1 MTLQDPRQ
9 LDMWGQPIAAPTEAA
24 PEPAP
29 VRVVAPPISVGAG
42 RQLRALQASLPV
54 IRDADP
60 DPAGLEGWRE
70 ELGAPMPRIVGG
82 ACEEL
87 AARRQPDGTL
97 APCPRFRC
105 PHHLGLHIGE
115 VTAVGPV
122 REAELV
128 ISTAGLP
135 AEMGR
140 RPALPALPETH
151 GEVEA
156 FQGAAVDALARVPDT
171 CDLDVIARHPD
182 GVPVEEIARVLGVSE
197 EIVRLETLSA
207 ARKLLTAAGIPPRLA
222 RMATMAAG
230 GPWASGLDPG
240 EAIETINRDPA
251 RRQAPIVR
259 RPAVAPPTPAPRAIV
274 RVERDAPAP
283 RELTAEDVF
292 TF

>member
-9 LDMWGQPIAAPTEAA
+9 LDMWGQPIAAPAEPPA
-24 PEPAP
+24 EPAP
-29 VRVVAPPISVGAG
+29 VRVIAPAVSVGAG

-82 ACEEL
+82 VCSEV
-87 AARRQPDGTL
+87 AARTCPDGTL
-97 APCPRFRC
+97 APCPRVRC
-105 PHHLGLHIGE
+105 PHHLGLHVGE
-115 VTAVGPV
+115 VTEVGPI

-135 AEMGR
+135 PEMGR

-156 FQGAAVDALARVPDT
+156 FQGAAVEALARLPDT
-171 CDLDVIARHPD
+171 CELEVVARYPD

-197 EIVRLETLSA
+197 EIVRIDTVA
-207 ARKLLTAAGIPPRLA
+207 ASRKLLRAAGLPD
-222 RMATMAAG
+222 RMAALPSHESWSSGVDHAAALERIA
-230 GPWASGLDPG
+230 PTPK
-240 EAIETINRDPA
+240 P
-251 RRQAPIVR
+251 RRPRVR
-259 RPAVAPPTPAPRAIV
+259 RSKAAPPPPVPRAIV

-283 RELTAEDVF
+283 REPTAEDVF

>member
-1 MTLQDPRQ
+1 
-9 LDMWGQPIAAPTEAA
+9 MWGQPIAAPAEAT

-82 ACEEL
+82 VCSEV
-87 AARRQPDGTL
+87 AARTRADGTL

-105 PHHLGLHIGE
+105 PHHLGVHVGE
-115 VTAVGPV
+115 VTAVGPI

-135 AEMGR
+135 AKMGR
-140 RPALPALPETH
+140 RPALPALPEAH

-156 FQGAAVDALARVPDT
+156 FQGEAIDALPRLPDT
-171 CDLDVIARHPD
+171 CELEVIARHPD

-197 EIVRLETLSA
+197 EIVRLDTVA
-207 ARKLLTAAGIPPRLA
+207 AGRKLLRAAGLPIHAELSRLA
-222 RMATMAAG
+222 VREVAVDHAAALERIA
-230 GPWASGLDPG
+230 PTAKP
-240 EAIETINRDPA
+240 
-251 RRQAPIVR
+251 RRPRVR
-259 RPAVAPPTPAPRAIV
+259 RSKAAPPPPVPRAIV
-274 RVERDAPAP
+274 RQEREAPAP